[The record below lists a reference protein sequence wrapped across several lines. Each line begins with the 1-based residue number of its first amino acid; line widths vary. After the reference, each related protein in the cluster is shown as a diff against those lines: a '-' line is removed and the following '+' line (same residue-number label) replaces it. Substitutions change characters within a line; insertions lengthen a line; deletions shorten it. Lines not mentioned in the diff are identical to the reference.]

1 MKRRNFEKEIST
13 AIFEA
18 HARRFSQCLESD
30 VVICGA
36 GPSGLL
42 CAKRL
47 AMKGLRVTILEKRLA
62 PGGGIWGGA
71 MGMPEIVVEEDDGPI
86 LKELGIDHFRTG
98 NGLLLTSAFELAAA
112 LIHQSL
118 KAGATIMNLVYLEDL
133 VVKEKRI
140 AGVVANRTFIGEN
153 LPVDPITIECEA
165 VVDATGHEAVA
176 AALLAKRGL
185 LGKPKGD
192 GIMNARS
199 GEDFVVEK
207 TGPVYPGLYLSGM
220 SVCSYYGGPR
230 MGPIFGGML
239 KSGLKAA
246 EQILKCRY
254 RKNTK

>member
-1 MKRRNFEKEIST
+1 MKRKNFEREIST

-18 HARRFSQCLESD
+18 HARRFGKCLESD

-42 CAKRL
+42 CARQL
-47 AMKGLRVTILEKRLA
+47 AMKGVRVTLLEKRLA

-71 MGMPEIVVEEDDGPI
+71 MGMPEIVVEENDSPI
-86 LKELGIDHFRTG
+86 LKDLDIGHSRTG
-98 NGLLLTSAFELAAA
+98 DGLLLTSAFELAAA
-112 LIHQSL
+112 LIHQAM
-118 KAGATIMNLVYLEDL
+118 KAGASIMNLVYLEDL
-133 VVKEKRI
+133 VVKDRKI

-153 LPVDPITIECEA
+153 LPVDPITIECRA

-176 AALLAKRGL
+176 AALLAKRNL

-207 TGPVYPGLYLSGM
+207 TGAVYPGLYLSGM

-246 EQILKCRY
+246 ELVLKDLRR
-254 RKNTK
+254 RK